1 MGQWGRDDTDHDR
14 FLALQEQAGVH
25 LRRKASVTL
34 EASATYY
41 QSKVDDK
48 SLPLADRK
56 VWQLL
61 LDEVET
67 RLGRRAPPSV
77 QEELFSIPKPNDRS
91 T

>member
-1 MGQWGRDDTDHDR
+1 MSEWGGDSDRDK
-14 FLALQEQAGVH
+14 FLALQEQARVH
-25 LRRKASVTL
+25 LSRRASVTL
-34 EASATYY
+34 EASADYY

-48 SLPLADRK
+48 TLPIGERK
-56 VWQLL
+56 VWQQL

-77 QEELFSIPKPNDRS
+77 QEELLSTDDIPKRS